1 MKKLL
6 ITSIVGI
13 TLATSN
19 VVSAGNYNKDY
30 GTGKLVPDEYFVTNE
45 ERNCGRM
52 WASGHLPKNGDWY
65 YNNDFGKYLKT
76 GAFVKHLER
85 FSIGDYDL
93 SNSISINNFKSF
105 G

>member
-30 GTGKLVPDEYFVTNE
+30 GTGKLVPD
-45 ERNCGRM
+45 GRFI
-52 WASGHLPKNGDWY
+52 L
-65 YNNDFGKYLKT
+65 
-76 GAFVKHLER
+76 
-85 FSIGDYDL
+85 
-93 SNSISINNFKSF
+93 
-105 G
+105 